1 MDLADLGLRTPSY
14 PANTGRDENPLVGF
28 RKEIGLADKL
38 SKNQL
43 GTTLNHGV
51 DWFND
56 PKLLL

>member
-1 MDLADLGLRTPSY
+1 MDLAGLGFRTPSY
-14 PANTGRDENPLVGF
+14 PGNACRDENPLAGF

-51 DWFND
+51 D
-56 PKLLL
+56 